1 MKNSYWITIA
11 AAALVVGVLLGY
23 GIWGPN
29 AARLPEVE
37 KELTAAQAKIAETQK
52 KTGDLESNLGKVA
65 NEILFLEKDNTEL
78 KEALENA
85 AILEGQE
92 LKKIK
97 IGYPAIS
104 YNQIHIWVAKDA
116 GIFKKYG
123 LDAELIFFRGGQLA
137 TQALVAGDPPIVNI
151 GTLVQPGLQGHDM
164 VLIASSENAYYY
176 SVVSRPAIS
185 KIEHLKG
192 KRLGVSGFGSASHN
206 AALILLRR
214 FNLEPNRDVA
224 VVVAGATTERL
235 AGMES
240 GRIDATV
247 LTPSEIPRARKL
259 GFVDIY
265 DMSEMGIEVQGNG
278 FATSRSFI
286 KNNRETIKAALKGYV
301 EALYYIHNNKE
312 ETKRVS
318 AKYMRSND
326 PDVLEV
332 TYTWFIRNVAKK
344 PYPTLKGIQFLIDE
358 IGGKLPQAKNARPEQ
373 FVDLS
378 LLQELEKE
386 GFFSEMGKRY
396 P

>member
-1 MKNSYWITIA
+1 MKAYQQRIVIF
-11 AAALVVGVLLGY
+11 VVFLLF
-23 GIWGPN
+23 P
-29 AARLPEVE
+29 
-37 KELTAAQAKIAETQK
+37 T
-52 KTGDLESNLGKVA
+52 
-65 NEILFLEKDNTEL
+65 
-78 KEALENA
+78 A

-116 GIFKKYG
+116 GLFKRYG

-151 GTLVQPGLQGHDM
+151 GTLVQPGLQGHDV
-164 VLIASSENAYYY
+164 VLIASSENTYYY
-176 SVVSRPAIS
+176 SVVTKPAVA
-185 KIEHLKG
+185 KVEQLKG

-286 KNNRETIKAALKGYV
+286 KSNRETIKAALKGYV
-301 EALYYIHNNKE
+301 EALYYIHHNKE